1 MDFHTYGRE
10 DVIWTILIEACLGL
24 VTDIGAQKLLNKLL
38 APTGETSLVATV
50 EATPTLTKR
59 LSDQGVVT
67 TGQAAAGKVD
77 FAEYRGQTP
86 FVLTNGSRV
95 LLATWA
101 FTVIA

>member
-1 MDFHTYGRE
+1 M
-10 DVIWTILIEACLGL
+10 
-24 VTDIGAQKLLNKLL
+24 
-38 APTGETSLVATV
+38 ATV

-67 TGQAAAGKVD
+67 TGQVGAAQNVA

-95 LLATWA
+95 LLATRA